1 MNKRPQVFLLLLAFA
16 TIPIY
21 AKDKDKADGK
31 DKKNSGAIQNESLEQ
46 YLQRM
51 KQVPVAAPSRT
62 MGSLWLDGARL
73 TDVSSDYKARHAG
86 DLITITVVQNITATN
101 AGSVSSQRNMSASS
115 GISALPGQL
124 KTTGIAS
131 LFSPTSAYSLAGK
144 GQAATSSS
152 LTTSLAG
159 RIVAILPSGALVIE
173 AERKLTMNNER
184 QTLLLRGMIREGDIG
199 PGDTVSSNAIANLEL
214 ELKGKG
220 VISEG
225 NRPPNLIMRAILRV
239 LNF

>member
-1 MNKRPQVFLLLLAFA
+1 MTKLFLTSLLLLSLTTLLF
-16 TIPIY
+16 
-21 AKDKDKADGK
+21 AKDKLKEK
-31 DKKNSGAIQNESLEQ
+31 SNSGTIQNESLNQ
-46 YLQRM
+46 YLERM
-51 KQVPVAAPSRT
+51 QQVPLSPSVPT
-62 MGSLWLDGARL
+62 LGSLWTDGGRF
-73 TDVSSDYKARHAG
+73 TDLSSDYKARHVG

-131 LFSPTSAYSLAGK
+131 LFSPNSAYTLGGK

-159 RIVAILPSGALVIE
+159 RIVALLPGGALVIE

-184 QTLLLRGMIREGDIG
+184 QTLLLRGMVRSGDIG
-199 PGDTVSSNAIANLEL
+199 PGDSVASNAIANLEL

-225 NRPPNLIMRAILRV
+225 NRPPNPIMRAILRV

>member
-1 MNKRPQVFLLLLAFA
+1 MNKAVCTFLLLVSTA
-16 TIPIY
+16 TLLPAKAKY
-21 AKDKDKADGK
+21 KDK
-31 DKKNSGAIQNESLEQ
+31 NSSGAIQNESLNQ

-51 KQVPVAAPSRT
+51 QQVPRPPSAAT
-62 MGSLWLDGARL
+62 VGSLWSDGGRL
-73 TDVSSDYKARHAG
+73 TDVSSDYKARHIG

-115 GISALPGQL
+115 GITALPGEL
-124 KTTGIAS
+124 KATGVAS

-152 LTTSLAG
+152 LITSLAG
-159 RIVAILPSGALVIE
+159 RIVGVLPGGALVIE

-184 QTLLLRGMIREGDIG
+184 QTLLLRGMVRPGDIG
-199 PGDTVSSNAIANLEL
+199 AGDTVASNAIANLEL

-225 NRPPNLIMRAILRV
+225 DRPPNPIMRAILRV

>member
-1 MNKRPQVFLLLLAFA
+1 MKKLFLTSLLLLSA
-16 TIPIY
+16 TTLLP
-21 AKDKDKADGK
+21 AKNKNKDRN
-31 DKKNSGAIQNESLEQ
+31 NSGAIQNESLSQ

-51 KQVPVAAPSRT
+51 QQVPLAPSAPT
-62 MGSLWLDGARL
+62 LGSLWTDGGRL
-73 TDVSSDYKARHAG
+73 TDLSSDYKARHVG

-115 GISALPGQL
+115 GITALPGQL
-124 KTTGIAS
+124 KTTGVAN
-131 LFSPTSAYSLAGK
+131 LFSPNSTYALAGK

-159 RIVAILPSGALVIE
+159 RIVAVLPGGALVIE

-184 QTLLLRGMIREGDIG
+184 QTLLLRGMVRSGDIG
-199 PGDTVSSNAIANLEL
+199 PGDTVASNAIANLEL

-225 NRPPNLIMRAILRV
+225 NRPPNPILRAILRV

>member
-1 MNKRPQVFLLLLAFA
+1 MKPVLLLLLFTFSLGQTLLAKE
-16 TIPIY
+16 
-21 AKDKDKADGK
+21 KDKR
-31 DKKNSGAIQNESLEQ
+31 NSGAIQQESLDQ

-51 KQVPVAAPSRT
+51 QQAAPQATVSSI
-62 MGSLWLDGARL
+62 GSLWQDGGRL
-73 TDVSSDYKARHAG
+73 TDVSSDYKAHHVG
-86 DLITITVVQNITATN
+86 DLITITVVQNITASN
-101 AGSVSSQRNMSASS
+101 AGSVSSQRNLSASS

-124 KTTGIAS
+124 KTKGVQE

-144 GQAATSSS
+144 GQAATTSS

-159 RIVAILPSGALVIE
+159 RVVAIMPGGALVIE

-184 QTLLLRGMIREGDIG
+184 QTVLLRGMVRAGDIG
-199 PGDTVSSNAIANLEL
+199 PGDTVASNAIANLEL

-225 NRPPNLIMRAILRV
+225 NRPPNLIIRAILRV